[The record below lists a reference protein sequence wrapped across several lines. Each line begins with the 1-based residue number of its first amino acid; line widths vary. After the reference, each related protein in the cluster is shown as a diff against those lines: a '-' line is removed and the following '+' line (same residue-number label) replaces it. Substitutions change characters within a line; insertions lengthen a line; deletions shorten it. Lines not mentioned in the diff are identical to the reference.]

1 MAEPSIHIRNKPA
14 TSRLW
19 SSRPACSIL
28 NTVNIGPLGGPDRFG
43 PQENFLTP
51 PPQLG
56 ASLERLQDPQVQ
68 QSLMPIL
75 QMQQKNAAM
84 LLQMMQILS
93 HLMGNQEAVQATSA
107 ETQMGNY
114 QHQSD
119 VLDGTEGE
127 LPASELGERLA
138 RAAENNAMIINTPG
152 FALREISKILREF
165 AFRIGNHYGC
175 FQLIGDLRSSP
186 LLQEVQLPKSQLP
199 LLPPGA
205 IVVWDKAPGLQL
217 GHVCITLGNGREA
230 SSTVSEQLLLN
241 SNHWVFFPK

>member
-1 MAEPSIHIRNKPA
+1 M
-14 TSRLW
+14 
-19 SSRPACSIL
+19 
-28 NTVNIGPLGGPDRFG
+28 NIGPIDPDRFG

-68 QSLMPIL
+68 QSLMPLL

-93 HLMGNQEAVQATSA
+93 TLMSNQEAVQATSA
-107 ETQMGNY
+107 ETQMGNFE
-114 QHQSD
+114 HHSD
-119 VLDGTEGE
+119 VMDGSEGH

-138 RAAENNAMIINTPG
+138 QAAENNASIINTPG
-152 FALREISKILREF
+152 LALREISKILREF
-165 AFRIGNHYGC
+165 NFRVGNHSGC
-175 FQLIGDLRSSP
+175 FQMVGDLRASP
-186 LLQEVQLPKSQLP
+186 QLQEVRLPRPRLP

-217 GHVCITLGNGREA
+217 GHVSISLGDGREA
-230 SSTVSEQLLLN
+230 SSTVCEQLLLH
-241 SNHWVFFPK
+241 SNHWVFCPK